1 MMNSSIRERI
11 KNMVLIALFAV
22 IIAVCAWVHVPTM
35 PIPYSMQNF
44 GVFIAIGILGGKRAF
59 FSIAVY
65 LGIGAL
71 GLPVFTGFTGGLGRL
86 FGETG
91 GFLLGFLA
99 IALISWLITAF
110 FKKGT
115 PSVFLSMLIGQL
127 ASYAI
132 GVFWYWFFYA
142 KGGSATSFFGIL
154 AMCVLPFLIPDIIKI
169 SVATVISDRVKRI
182 LKI

>member
-1 MMNSSIRERI
+1 MMTSSIRERI

-22 IIAVCAWVHVPTM
+22 IIAVCAWIHIPTL

-44 GVFIAIGILGGKRAF
+44 GVFIAIGILGGRRAF
-59 FSIAVY
+59 FAIAVY
-65 LGIGAL
+65 LAIGAV
-71 GLPVFTGFTGGLGRL
+71 GIPVFSGFTGGFGRL

-99 IALISWLITAF
+99 IALISWCITSF
-110 FKKGT
+110 FKRGT
-115 PSVFLSMLIGQL
+115 ASVFVSILIGQL
-127 ASYAI
+127 VSYAI

-142 KGGSATSFFGIL
+142 EGGSDASFSGIL
-154 AMCVLPFLIPDIIKI
+154 AMCVLPFLIPDIVKI
-169 SVATVISDRVKRI
+169 FVATVISDRVKRI